1 MLRRQESY
9 ILQNLINKS
18 RESEIKVLDDWSFT
32 PLTTRRSEAEKI
44 PSLGDDISAIGL
56 PAKKDGKSNE
66 LDNNSKED
74 QMGFIEIPPKLNSQS
89 SRQDNLRSIENSLS
103 SKKTIPVAI
112 EKDRQVTRAI
122 DSQQPWTQKS
132 LASLGEQSLASKTQK
147 VNGQPGFLLKQSAS
161 TASLQQETNPTASGL
176 TSRLLSDTDGS
187 KEYALT
193 SREKSPSR
201 KLSAGMMMNKP
212 TAESGSTRTSS
223 SIFQRYEIWIS
234 H

>member
-89 SRQDNLRSIENSLS
+89 SRQDKSRSIENSLS

-112 EKDRQVTRAI
+112 DRQVTRAI

-201 KLSAGMMMNKP
+201 KLSAGMMMKP
-212 TAESGSTRTSS
+212 TAECGSTRASS
-223 SIFQRYEIWIS
+223 SIFQRYEILVF